1 MNTLVGQLKLETRLW
16 FRQKET
22 VFWTIAFPV
31 FFMLLFGSIW
41 KDDTW
46 GNMPAINYLLPGI
59 IVMALMTTCIV
70 ATATGLV
77 EEREKGV
84 FRRLSLTPLKRHT
97 LIGGQIANRY
107 LIVLVQTAILIAI
120 AVSFFEA
127 RISGNLLLFWAI
139 LTLGAICFLAMGFA
153 LTGLIKSAKSAHPLS
168 MIVFFI
174 LMFLGGCFF
183 PLDMIPEFLLPVCN
197 ALPSAHMSEAL
208 RQVAIGGAGL
218 GEVWQELIVP
228 VGWLVGCSVLAVKF
242 FRWE

>member
-1 MNTLVGQLKLETRLW
+1 MNALVGQVKLETKLW

-22 VFWTIAFPV
+22 VFWTLAFPV

-70 ATATGLV
+70 ATTTGLV
-77 EEREKGV
+77 EEREKGI

-97 LIGGQIANRY
+97 LIGGQIAHRY
-107 LIVLVQTAILIAI
+107 LVVLLQTALLIAI

-127 RISGNLLLFWAI
+127 SINGNFLLFWAI
-139 LTLGAICFLAMGFA
+139 LTLGAICFLSIGFV
-153 LTGLIKSAKSAHPLS
+153 LTGLIKSAKSAHPLA

-183 PLDMIPEFLLPVCN
+183 PLDVIPEFLLPVCN
-197 ALPSAHMSEAL
+197 ALPSAHLSEAL
-208 RQVAIGGAGL
+208 RQIAIGGAGL
-218 GEVWQELIVP
+218 SEVWQDLLVLG
-228 VGWLVGCSVLAVKF
+228 GWLVGCSALAVRF

>member
-1 MNTLVGQLKLETRLW
+1 MNALVGQVKLETKLW

-22 VFWTIAFPV
+22 MFWTLGFPV
-31 FFMLLFGSIW
+31 FFMLLFGLIW
-41 KDDTW
+41 RDDTW

-70 ATATGLV
+70 ATATGIV

-97 LIGGQIANRY
+97 LIVGQIANRY
-107 LIVLVQTAILIAI
+107 LVVLVQAALLIAI

-127 RISGNLLLFWAI
+127 SINGNYLLFWAI
-139 LTLGAICFLAMGFA
+139 LTLGAICFLSLGFA

-168 MIVFFI
+168 MIVFFV

-197 ALPSAHMSEAL
+197 TLPSAHMSEAL
-208 RQVAIGGAGL
+208 RQVAIGGARV
-218 GEVWQELIVP
+218 GEVWQELLVP
-228 VGWLVGCSVLAVKF
+228 VGWLVGCSTLAVKF